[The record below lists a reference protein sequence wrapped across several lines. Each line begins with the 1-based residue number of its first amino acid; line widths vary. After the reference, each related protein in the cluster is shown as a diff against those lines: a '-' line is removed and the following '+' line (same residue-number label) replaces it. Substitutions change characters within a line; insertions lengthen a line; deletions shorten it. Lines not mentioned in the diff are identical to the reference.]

1 MAKKKVEVSEESSI
15 GDDFAGGEEAEE
27 AEISEESSKEKG
39 GTGKESRSRCKE
51 GRCRKSEESKEGGIK
66 SV

>member
-27 AEISEESSKEKG
+27 AEISEESSKE
-39 GTGKESRSRCKE
+39 
-51 GRCRKSEESKEGGIK
+51 SKEK
-66 SV
+66 T